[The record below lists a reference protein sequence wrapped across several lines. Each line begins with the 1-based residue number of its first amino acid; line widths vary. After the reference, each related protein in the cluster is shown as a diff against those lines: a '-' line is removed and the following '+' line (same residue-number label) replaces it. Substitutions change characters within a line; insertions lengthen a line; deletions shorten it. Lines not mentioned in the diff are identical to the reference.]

1 MCRSNIKDDYFEYN
15 ELFKNFESKKIESV
29 INSLRQPFAD
39 IAKNLDITTNTQWI
53 VRTYLASKMILASSV
68 MLTSAEYAE
77 SKNLRIVNPY
87 LMYYPLLSCARAVVF
102 TNPYQEWSDDLIAM
116 NHSKTIN
123 IIGDIV
129 SRYDKAEGEH
139 IKSLINKSRIYRE
152 IYSYKFPANG
162 LKEIELNFDKI
173 VDICALLSEIAQLQ
187 SAILESAITKHCTEK
202 YEIDD
207 EELSKLYSYGEEGF
221 RFIDPEDGY
230 RLGYIKRKVSRPYSI
245 INTMTEGMVEDFFGA
260 WCSQEENPEDAY
272 NPDENWRIIFP
283 VP

>member
-123 IIGDIV
+123 KVILYQDMIRQRVNIL
-129 SRYDKAEGEH
+129 SL
-139 IKSLINKSRIYRE
+139 SLINQEYIEKSIRIN
-152 IYSYKFPANG
+152 SPQMG
-162 LKEIELNFDKI
+162 
-173 VDICALLSEIAQLQ
+173 
-187 SAILESAITKHCTEK
+187 
-202 YEIDD
+202 
-207 EELSKLYSYGEEGF
+207 
-221 RFIDPEDGY
+221 
-230 RLGYIKRKVSRPYSI
+230 
-245 INTMTEGMVEDFFGA
+245 
-260 WCSQEENPEDAY
+260 
-272 NPDENWRIIFP
+272 
-283 VP
+283 

>member
-1 MCRSNIKDDYFEYN
+1 MCKSNIKDDYFEYN

-77 SKNLRIVNPY
+77 SKNLRIVKPY

-102 TNPYQEWSDDLIAM
+102 TNPYQEWSDDLITM

-129 SRYDKAEGEH
+129 SRYDKAEGN
-139 IKSLINKSRIYRE
+139 ILSLSLINQEYIEKSIRIN
-152 IYSYKFPANG
+152 SPQMG
-162 LKEIELNFDKI
+162 
-173 VDICALLSEIAQLQ
+173 
-187 SAILESAITKHCTEK
+187 
-202 YEIDD
+202 
-207 EELSKLYSYGEEGF
+207 
-221 RFIDPEDGY
+221 
-230 RLGYIKRKVSRPYSI
+230 
-245 INTMTEGMVEDFFGA
+245 
-260 WCSQEENPEDAY
+260 
-272 NPDENWRIIFP
+272 
-283 VP
+283 

>member
-187 SAILESAITKHCTEK
+187 SAILESAISKHCKEFRCYNK
-202 YEIDD
+202 YSMDCPYLFSVKDD
-207 EELSKLYSYGEEGF
+207 IGFFCYAFFCRICRIQKFEDCKAILDLLSAFKLCKSCCLYKST
-221 RFIDPEDGY
+221 
-230 RLGYIKRKVSRPYSI
+230 SR
-245 INTMTEGMVEDFFGA
+245 ME
-260 WCSQEENPEDAY
+260 
-272 NPDENWRIIFP
+272 
-283 VP
+283 

>member
-1 MCRSNIKDDYFEYN
+1 MYKSNIKDDHFEYK

-29 INSLRQPFAD
+29 VNSLRHPFAA
-39 IAKNLDITTNTQWI
+39 IAKNLDVTTNTQWI

-68 MLTSAEYAE
+68 MLSSAEYAE
-77 SKNLRIVNPY
+77 SKNLRIVKPY

-102 TNPYQEWSDDLIAM
+102 TNPHQEWSDNLINM

-129 SRYDKAEGEH
+129 SRYDQAEGEK

-173 VDICALLSEIAQLQ
+173 VDICALLSEIAQFQ
-187 SAILESAITKHCTEK
+187 SAILESAITKHSKKK

-221 RFIDPEDGY
+221 RFIDLEDGY
-230 RLGYIKRKVSRPYSI
+230 RLDHIKRKKSRPYSI
-245 INTMTEGMVEDFFGA
+245 MNTMTEGMVDDFFGA
-260 WCSQEENPEDAY
+260 WCSQNEVPEDVY
-272 NPDENWRIIFP
+272 NPDKNWRIIFP